1 MDESLRKINI
11 ISAIK
16 EIFHILQ
23 KPDIHYSVKKIP
35 LLVCARS
42 THYAHTHTHTHTRTH
57 ARMHAHA
64 HTHTHILCN
73 TYFSIISSRKPR
85 SSKWFVL
92 QHSSLIC

>member
-64 HTHTHILCN
+64 HTHISFVIPIL
-73 TYFSIISSRKPR
+73 
-85 SSKWFVL
+85 VL
-92 QHSSLIC
+92 SHHVNRGLQSGLSFNIPP